1 MSTITLLCIALAGV
15 IMLLLLVIKAKV
27 QPFVALL
34 LVSLLVALAAGIP
47 AGEVG
52 KVMIAGMG
60 GVLGSVTIIIG
71 LGAMLGRMIEHSGGA
86 ESLANYFSRKLGDK
100 RTIAALTLAAFFLGI
115 PVFFDVGFIIL
126 APIIYGFAK
135 VAKISPLKFGLPV
148 AGIMLTVHVAVPP
161 HPGPVAAAGLLHADI
176 GWLTIIGIAI
186 SIPVG
191 VVGYFAAKIINKRQ
205 YAMSVEVLEQ
215 MQLAPASEEGAT
227 KLSDKINPPGVA
239 LVTSLI
245 VIPIAIIMAGTVS
258 ATLMPPSH
266 PLLGTLQL
274 IGSPMVALMIALVLA
289 FWLLALR
296 RGWSLQH
303 TSDIMGSALPTAAV
317 VILVTGAGGVFG
329 KVLVESGVGKALANM
344 LQMIDLPLL
353 PAAFIISLA
362 LRASQGS
369 ATVAILTTGGLLSEA
384 VMGLNPIQCVLV
396 TLAACFGGLGASHI
410 NDSGFWIVTKYLV
423 NDHSRFYRILNYLV
437 RMGGNLT
444 LIKRSDGHRTFLFS
458 AYLPPAAAG
467 CSAPLAH
474 HQYLSASCGTL
485 PGNVRDWCG
494 VAVRYRARYKGNAGT
509 DIPSRHLSPAISPS
523 LQSVHRHNVD
533 KSSCSPYLRAAS
545 IVVSFSAQ
553 ALVSGKSTTGWL

>member
-191 VVGYFAAKIINKRQ
+191 IVGYFAAKIINKRQ

-384 VMGLNPIQCVLV
+384 VMGLNPIQYVLV

-410 NDSGFWIVTKYLV
+410 NDSGFWIVTKYLGLSV
-423 NDHSRFYRILNYLV
+423 ADGLKTWTVLTTILGFTGFLITWCVWLV
-437 RMGGNLT
+437 
-444 LIKRSDGHRTFLFS
+444 I
-458 AYLPPAAAG
+458 
-467 CSAPLAH
+467 
-474 HQYLSASCGTL
+474 
-485 PGNVRDWCG
+485 
-494 VAVRYRARYKGNAGT
+494 
-509 DIPSRHLSPAISPS
+509 
-523 LQSVHRHNVD
+523 
-533 KSSCSPYLRAAS
+533 
-545 IVVSFSAQ
+545 
-553 ALVSGKSTTGWL
+553 

>member
-1 MSTITLLCIALAGV
+1 MS
-15 IMLLLLVIKAKV
+15 
-27 QPFVALL
+27 
-34 LVSLLVALAAGIP
+34 
-47 AGEVG
+47 
-52 KVMIAGMG
+52 
-60 GVLGSVTIIIG
+60 
-71 LGAMLGRMIEHSGGA
+71 
-86 ESLANYFSRKLGDK
+86 D
-100 RTIAALTLAAFFLGI
+100 
-115 PVFFDVGFIIL
+115 
-126 APIIYGFAK
+126 FAK
-135 VAKISPLKFGLPV
+135 VEQSLREEMTRIASSFFQRGYATGSAGNLSLLLPDGNLL
-148 AGIMLTVHVAVPP
+148 ATPTGSCLGNLDPQRLSK
-161 HPGPVAAAGLLHADI
+161 VAADGEWLSGDKPSKEVLFHLALYRNNPRCKAVVHLHSTWSTALSCLQGLDSSNV
-176 GWLTIIGIAI
+176 IAI

-191 VVGYFAAKIINKRQ
+191 IVGYFAAKIINTRQ

-410 NDSGFWIVTKYLV
+410 NDSGFWIVTKYLGLSV
-423 NDHSRFYRILNYLV
+423 ADGLKTWTVLTTIL
-437 RMGGNLT
+437 GFTGF
-444 LIKRSDGHRTFLFS
+444 LIT
-458 AYLPPAAAG
+458 
-467 CSAPLAH
+467 
-474 HQYLSASCGTL
+474 
-485 PGNVRDWCG
+485 WC
-494 VAVRYRARYKGNAGT
+494 VWAV
-509 DIPSRHLSPAISPS
+509 I
-523 LQSVHRHNVD
+523 
-533 KSSCSPYLRAAS
+533 
-545 IVVSFSAQ
+545 
-553 ALVSGKSTTGWL
+553 

>member
-15 IMLLLLVIKAKV
+15 IMLLLQVIKAKV

-191 VVGYFAAKIINKRQ
+191 IVGYFAAKIINKRQ

-317 VILVTGAGGVFG
+317 VILVTGAGGVFC

-410 NDSGFWIVTKYLV
+410 NDSGFWIVTKYLGLSV
-423 NDHSRFYRILNYLV
+423 ADGLKTWTVLTTILGFTGFLITWCVWLV
-437 RMGGNLT
+437 
-444 LIKRSDGHRTFLFS
+444 I
-458 AYLPPAAAG
+458 
-467 CSAPLAH
+467 
-474 HQYLSASCGTL
+474 
-485 PGNVRDWCG
+485 
-494 VAVRYRARYKGNAGT
+494 
-509 DIPSRHLSPAISPS
+509 
-523 LQSVHRHNVD
+523 
-533 KSSCSPYLRAAS
+533 
-545 IVVSFSAQ
+545 
-553 ALVSGKSTTGWL
+553 

>member
-1 MSTITLLCIALAGV
+1 
-15 IMLLLLVIKAKV
+15 
-27 QPFVALL
+27 
-34 LVSLLVALAAGIP
+34 
-47 AGEVG
+47 
-52 KVMIAGMG
+52 
-60 GVLGSVTIIIG
+60 
-71 LGAMLGRMIEHSGGA
+71 
-86 ESLANYFSRKLGDK
+86 
-100 RTIAALTLAAFFLGI
+100 
-115 PVFFDVGFIIL
+115 
-126 APIIYGFAK
+126 
-135 VAKISPLKFGLPV
+135 
-148 AGIMLTVHVAVPP
+148 
-161 HPGPVAAAGLLHADI
+161 
-176 GWLTIIGIAI
+176 
-186 SIPVG
+186 
-191 VVGYFAAKIINKRQ
+191 
-205 YAMSVEVLEQ
+205 MSVEVLEQ

-362 LRASQGS
+362 LCASQGS

-410 NDSGFWIVTKYLV
+410 NDSGFWIVTKYLGLSV
-423 NDHSRFYRILNYLV
+423 ADGLKTWTVLTTIL
-437 RMGGNLT
+437 GFTGF
-444 LIKRSDGHRTFLFS
+444 LIT
-458 AYLPPAAAG
+458 
-467 CSAPLAH
+467 
-474 HQYLSASCGTL
+474 
-485 PGNVRDWCG
+485 WC
-494 VAVRYRARYKGNAGT
+494 VWAV
-509 DIPSRHLSPAISPS
+509 I
-523 LQSVHRHNVD
+523 
-533 KSSCSPYLRAAS
+533 
-545 IVVSFSAQ
+545 
-553 ALVSGKSTTGWL
+553 

>member
-191 VVGYFAAKIINKRQ
+191 IVGYFAAKIINTRQ

-317 VILVTGAGGVFG
+317 VILVTGAGGVLG

-410 NDSGFWIVTKYLV
+410 NDSGFWIVTKYLGLSV
-423 NDHSRFYRILNYLV
+423 ADGLKTWTVLTTIL
-437 RMGGNLT
+437 GFTGF
-444 LIKRSDGHRTFLFS
+444 LIT
-458 AYLPPAAAG
+458 
-467 CSAPLAH
+467 
-474 HQYLSASCGTL
+474 
-485 PGNVRDWCG
+485 WC
-494 VAVRYRARYKGNAGT
+494 VWAV
-509 DIPSRHLSPAISPS
+509 I
-523 LQSVHRHNVD
+523 
-533 KSSCSPYLRAAS
+533 
-545 IVVSFSAQ
+545 
-553 ALVSGKSTTGWL
+553 

>member
-266 PLLGTLQL
+266 PLLGTLPADRL
-274 IGSPMVALMIALVLA
+274 TNGSSNDCAGA
-289 FWLLALR
+289 
-296 RGWSLQH
+296 G
-303 TSDIMGSALPTAAV
+303 
-317 VILVTGAGGVFG
+317 ILVIGFTSR
-329 KVLVESGVGKALANM
+329 LE
-344 LQMIDLPLL
+344 
-353 PAAFIISLA
+353 
-362 LRASQGS
+362 
-369 ATVAILTTGGLLSEA
+369 LTT
-384 VMGLNPIQCVLV
+384 
-396 TLAACFGGLGASHI
+396 
-410 NDSGFWIVTKYLV
+410 
-423 NDHSRFYRILNYLV
+423 
-437 RMGGNLT
+437 
-444 LIKRSDGHRTFLFS
+444 
-458 AYLPPAAAG
+458 
-467 CSAPLAH
+467 
-474 HQYLSASCGTL
+474 HQRHYGLSASYCG
-485 PGNVRDWCG
+485 GSDFGYWCWRG
-494 VAVRYRARYKGNAGT
+494 IWQSAGG
-509 DIPSRHLSPAISPS
+509 IGRRQSPCQHAT
-523 LQSVHRHNVD
+523 ND
-533 KSSCSPYLRAAS
+533 
-545 IVVSFSAQ
+545 
-553 ALVSGKSTTGWL
+553 

>member
-191 VVGYFAAKIINKRQ
+191 IVGYFAAKIINTRQ

-396 TLAACFGGLGASHI
+396 TLATCFGGLGASHI
-410 NDSGFWIVTKYLV
+410 NDSGFWIVTKYLGLSV
-423 NDHSRFYRILNYLV
+423 ADGLKTWTVLTTIL
-437 RMGGNLT
+437 GFTGF
-444 LIKRSDGHRTFLFS
+444 LIT
-458 AYLPPAAAG
+458 
-467 CSAPLAH
+467 
-474 HQYLSASCGTL
+474 
-485 PGNVRDWCG
+485 WC
-494 VAVRYRARYKGNAGT
+494 VWAV
-509 DIPSRHLSPAISPS
+509 I
-523 LQSVHRHNVD
+523 
-533 KSSCSPYLRAAS
+533 
-545 IVVSFSAQ
+545 
-553 ALVSGKSTTGWL
+553 

>member
-191 VVGYFAAKIINKRQ
+191 IVGYFAAKIINTRQ

-266 PLLGTLQL
+266 PLLSTLQL

-410 NDSGFWIVTKYLV
+410 NDSGFWIVTKYLGLSV
-423 NDHSRFYRILNYLV
+423 ADGLKTWTVLTTIL
-437 RMGGNLT
+437 GFTGF
-444 LIKRSDGHRTFLFS
+444 LIT
-458 AYLPPAAAG
+458 
-467 CSAPLAH
+467 
-474 HQYLSASCGTL
+474 
-485 PGNVRDWCG
+485 WC
-494 VAVRYRARYKGNAGT
+494 VWAV
-509 DIPSRHLSPAISPS
+509 I
-523 LQSVHRHNVD
+523 
-533 KSSCSPYLRAAS
+533 
-545 IVVSFSAQ
+545 
-553 ALVSGKSTTGWL
+553 

>member
-245 VIPIAIIMAGTVS
+245 VIPIAIIMAGTGFVK
-258 ATLMPPSH
+258 LVPPFPSPPCVLH
-266 PLLGTLQL
+266 F
-274 IGSPMVALMIALVLA
+274 IRCPMVCLMISVVVALLFLV
-289 FWLLALR
+289 FSPG
-296 RGWSLQH
+296 RG
-303 TSDIMGSALPTAAV
+303 
-317 VILVTGAGGVFG
+317 F
-329 KVLVESGVGKALANM
+329 
-344 LQMIDLPLL
+344 
-353 PAAFIISLA
+353 
-362 LRASQGS
+362 
-369 ATVAILTTGGLLSEA
+369 
-384 VMGLNPIQCVLV
+384 
-396 TLAACFGGLGASHI
+396 
-410 NDSGFWIVTKYLV
+410 
-423 NDHSRFYRILNYLV
+423 
-437 RMGGNLT
+437 
-444 LIKRSDGHRTFLFS
+444 
-458 AYLPPAAAG
+458 
-467 CSAPLAH
+467 
-474 HQYLSASCGTL
+474 
-485 PGNVRDWCG
+485 
-494 VAVRYRARYKGNAGT
+494 
-509 DIPSRHLSPAISPS
+509 
-523 LQSVHRHNVD
+523 
-533 KSSCSPYLRAAS
+533 
-545 IVVSFSAQ
+545 
-553 ALVSGKSTTGWL
+553 

>member
-100 RTIAALTLAAFFLGI
+100 RTIAALTLAAFLLGI

-191 VVGYFAAKIINKRQ
+191 IVGYFAAKIINKRQ

-215 MQLAPASEEGAT
+215 MQLAPASEGNAT

-258 ATLMPPSH
+258 ATLMPASH

-274 IGSPMVALMIALVLA
+274 LGSPMVALMIALVLA

-384 VMGLNPIQCVLV
+384 VVGLNPIQCVLV

-410 NDSGFWIVTKYLV
+410 NDSGFWIVTKYLGLSV
-423 NDHSRFYRILNYLV
+423 ADGLKTWTVLTTIL
-437 RMGGNLT
+437 GFTGF
-444 LIKRSDGHRTFLFS
+444 LIT
-458 AYLPPAAAG
+458 
-467 CSAPLAH
+467 
-474 HQYLSASCGTL
+474 
-485 PGNVRDWCG
+485 WC
-494 VAVRYRARYKGNAGT
+494 VWAV
-509 DIPSRHLSPAISPS
+509 I
-523 LQSVHRHNVD
+523 
-533 KSSCSPYLRAAS
+533 
-545 IVVSFSAQ
+545 
-553 ALVSGKSTTGWL
+553 

>member
-191 VVGYFAAKIINKRQ
+191 IVGYFAAKIINTRQ

-227 KLSDKINPPGVA
+227 KLSDNINPPGVA

-410 NDSGFWIVTKYLV
+410 NDSGFWIVTKYLGLSV
-423 NDHSRFYRILNYLV
+423 ADGLKTWTVLTTIL
-437 RMGGNLT
+437 GFTGF
-444 LIKRSDGHRTFLFS
+444 LIT
-458 AYLPPAAAG
+458 
-467 CSAPLAH
+467 
-474 HQYLSASCGTL
+474 
-485 PGNVRDWCG
+485 WC
-494 VAVRYRARYKGNAGT
+494 VWAV
-509 DIPSRHLSPAISPS
+509 I
-523 LQSVHRHNVD
+523 
-533 KSSCSPYLRAAS
+533 
-545 IVVSFSAQ
+545 
-553 ALVSGKSTTGWL
+553 

>member
-191 VVGYFAAKIINKRQ
+191 IVGYFAAKIINKRQ

-317 VILVTGAGGVFG
+317 VILVTGAGGVVG
-329 KVLVESGVGKALANM
+329 KVLGESGVGKALANM

-410 NDSGFWIVTKYLV
+410 NDSGFWIVTKYLGLSV
-423 NDHSRFYRILNYLV
+423 ADGLKTWTVLTTILGFTGFLITWCVWLV
-437 RMGGNLT
+437 
-444 LIKRSDGHRTFLFS
+444 I
-458 AYLPPAAAG
+458 
-467 CSAPLAH
+467 
-474 HQYLSASCGTL
+474 
-485 PGNVRDWCG
+485 
-494 VAVRYRARYKGNAGT
+494 
-509 DIPSRHLSPAISPS
+509 
-523 LQSVHRHNVD
+523 
-533 KSSCSPYLRAAS
+533 
-545 IVVSFSAQ
+545 
-553 ALVSGKSTTGWL
+553 

>member
-191 VVGYFAAKIINKRQ
+191 IVGYFAAKIINTRQ

-258 ATLMPPSH
+258 AALMPPSH

-410 NDSGFWIVTKYLV
+410 NDSGFWIVTKYLGLSV
-423 NDHSRFYRILNYLV
+423 ADGLKTWTVLTTIL
-437 RMGGNLT
+437 GFTGF
-444 LIKRSDGHRTFLFS
+444 LIT
-458 AYLPPAAAG
+458 
-467 CSAPLAH
+467 
-474 HQYLSASCGTL
+474 
-485 PGNVRDWCG
+485 WC
-494 VAVRYRARYKGNAGT
+494 VWAV
-509 DIPSRHLSPAISPS
+509 I
-523 LQSVHRHNVD
+523 
-533 KSSCSPYLRAAS
+533 
-545 IVVSFSAQ
+545 
-553 ALVSGKSTTGWL
+553 